1 MTTQLAKTVFLKSL
15 QNLTHGALELVC
27 GERRYYFGECTR
39 QGACATIHVH
49 NDDFFRKAVFG
60 GDIGAGESY
69 MDGDWTSPDLMAVIR
84 LAVRNLAAIESS
96 SRLLG
101 AVNWVKSRLAH
112 RLRSN
117 TVAGSRA
124 NIEAHYDL
132 SNDFFRLFLDGSMM
146 YSSAF
151 YGSAGDTLETA
162 QLRKM
167 DRICTKL
174 QLSPGDRVLEI
185 GTGWGGFAIHAARHY
200 GCHVTTT
207 TISREQHAWATQ
219 WVASTADVRD
229 RITLLLQDYRN
240 LRGQFDKIVSIEMFE
255 AVGLDH
261 YDDYFGACDRLL
273 KPDGSMLFQTITM
286 NEQKFPVYRRQ
297 TDWIQKY
304 IFPGSDLASVS
315 EVLRSLARS
324 TDLTMVHLE
333 DIGGHYA
340 RTLADWRARFWS
352 AIHEVRAQGFD
363 ERFIRMWD
371 YYLAYCEGAFAE
383 RHIGDS
389 QILLTKLGSGKPLWN
404 EPSGV
409 REDRAVAV
417 GA

>member
-69 MDGDWTSPDLMAVIR
+69 MDGDWTSPDLVAVIR
-84 LAVRNLAAIESS
+84 LAVRNLATIESS

-151 YGSAGDTLETA
+151 YGSAGDSLETA

-240 LRGQFDKIVSIEMFE
+240 LRGQFDQIVSIEMFE

-363 ERFIRMWD
+363 ARFIRMWD
-371 YYLAYCEGAFAE
+371 YYLAYCEGAFTE

-409 REDRAVAV
+409 HEDRAVAV